1 MFLNE
6 NGMILTNQVIV
17 SEQFSKYLVT
27 AAQNP
32 VDDIWETAS
41 KYQDYLKNTDEHS
54 MFLKEVEPVVIPQND
69 SDSEA
74 SFHLFAANTSLSFAD
89 KNIRRLEAKVDTSLE
104 NITNWLKAN
113 KLVSNF
119 KSSK

>member
-1 MFLNE
+1 
-6 NGMILTNQVIV
+6 MILTNQVIV
-17 SEQFSKYLVT
+17 SEQFNKYLVT

-41 KYQDYLKNTDEHS
+41 KYQDYLKNTNEHS